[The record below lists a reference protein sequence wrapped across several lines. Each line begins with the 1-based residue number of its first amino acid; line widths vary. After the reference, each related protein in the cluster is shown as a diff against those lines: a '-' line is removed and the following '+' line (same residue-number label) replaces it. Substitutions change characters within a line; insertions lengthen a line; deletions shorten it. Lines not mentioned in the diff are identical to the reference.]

1 MMALVLAAV
10 FLGTILLILAGYVA
24 VNRRQLVAGDALR
37 ARLAP
42 SAPASVAASSILKD
56 ETTSGF
62 VALNRFLAGKD
73 FTAALTAQIER
84 SGSRLSVGEFVL
96 LSLLCAGVGF
106 LVGRSIG
113 LLAAPLIAAACG
125 YLPYLNLKRKAA
137 KRLDNFQAQLPEAI
151 DMLVNAMKS
160 GYSLQ
165 AAIRFAGE
173 ESPNPLG
180 PEFARVYDEQRLGM
194 EMRNALLA
202 LQDRVSI
209 LDCRMFVTALL
220 LQRETGGN
228 LAEVLTNLATLMRE
242 RVGLRGQIDAL
253 TAEPKMSAVV
263 LGLMPVALFL
273 IVALINR
280 DYMAPL
286 WTTPGGRLLSL
297 YALVSIVLGYLLMKK
312 IGKID
317 I

>member
-273 IVALINR
+273 IVAMINR

>member
-1 MMALVLAAV
+1 MMALVLAGV

-273 IVALINR
+273 IVAMINR

>member
-1 MMALVLAAV
+1 MMALVLAGV

>member
-24 VNRRQLVAGDALR
+24 VNRRQLVAGDTLR
-37 ARLAP
+37 ARLAS

-62 VALNRFLAGKD
+62 VALNRLLAGKD

-113 LLAAPLIAAACG
+113 LLAAPIIAAACG
-125 YLPYLNLKRKAA
+125 YLPYLNLKRKAT
-137 KRLDNFQAQLPEAI
+137 KRLDNFQAQLPESI

-165 AAIRFAGE
+165 AAIKFAGE
-173 ESPNPLG
+173 ESPDPLG

-194 EMRNALLA
+194 EMRGALLS
-202 LQDRVSI
+202 LQERVSI

-273 IVALINR
+273 IVASINR

-297 YALVSIVLGYLLMKK
+297 YALVSIVLGYLVMKK

>member
-1 MMALVLAAV
+1 
-10 FLGTILLILAGYVA
+10 
-24 VNRRQLVAGDALR
+24 
-37 ARLAP
+37 
-42 SAPASVAASSILKD
+42 
-56 ETTSGF
+56 
-62 VALNRFLAGKD
+62 GKD

-173 ESPNPLG
+173 ESPDPLG

-194 EMRNALLA
+194 EMRNALLS

-209 LDCRMFVTALL
+209 LDCRMFV
-220 LQRETGGN
+220 
-228 LAEVLTNLATLMRE
+228 
-242 RVGLRGQIDAL
+242 
-253 TAEPKMSAVV
+253 
-263 LGLMPVALFL
+263 
-273 IVALINR
+273 
-280 DYMAPL
+280 
-286 WTTPGGRLLSL
+286 
-297 YALVSIVLGYLLMKK
+297 
-312 IGKID
+312 
-317 I
+317 

>member
-24 VNRRQLVAGDALR
+24 VNRRQLVAGDTLR

-137 KRLDNFQAQLPEAI
+137 KRLDNQWLKVLRIYTES
-151 DMLVNAMKS
+151 LV
-160 GYSLQ
+160 YS
-165 AAIRFAGE
+165 
-173 ESPNPLG
+173 
-180 PEFARVYDEQRLGM
+180 
-194 EMRNALLA
+194 MRNLTPRASQSDGRHKAGQLYCGDGSSTCRSHTRPA
-202 LQDRVSI
+202 RNQDR
-209 LDCRMFVTALL
+209 R
-220 LQRETGGN
+220 
-228 LAEVLTNLATLMRE
+228 LM
-242 RVGLRGQIDAL
+242 
-253 TAEPKMSAVV
+253 
-263 LGLMPVALFL
+263 
-273 IVALINR
+273 
-280 DYMAPL
+280 
-286 WTTPGGRLLSL
+286 
-297 YALVSIVLGYLLMKK
+297 
-312 IGKID
+312 
-317 I
+317 